1 MKSEMIAPPH
11 MLIDGDYTGGLLHGG
26 VIEKIFERVVRW

>member
-1 MKSEMIAPPH
+1 

>member
-1 MKSEMIAPPH
+1 

-26 VIEKIFERVVRW
+26 VIEKIFERVVR